1 MLGAIYIGL
10 SGLTAY
16 SKGLQTI
23 SNNVANMNTP
33 GFKATSVSFSDV
45 FSYGE
50 GGGSLTLTGNGQA
63 AGSGVRFEGSDLDF
77 RQGDLR
83 QSAND
88 LDLAIEGSGFLVLLA
103 DGKTY
108 YARTGSFVID
118 KDGFVA
124 DRTTGHKLAM
134 LDSSGRAVALNI
146 EGRRSNVPKATTTVR
161 FSDNLSST
169 AQQASVANIAVHNA
183 SGQKQVWQVKLESRG
198 ADAPGEWT
206 VTVTDQNGAAV
217 GQSTLKFNG
226 SVVDPATSRITMT
239 NGAPGA
245 DQFSVVLDFSQGV
258 TSFSSGTVSTLRAA
272 SVDGHGL
279 GELTA
284 VTVEADGQVKLAY
297 SNQQTELAGR
307 VALAE
312 LSDPQQLEQI
322 GNGLFEA
329 KGGAEVMLGGSGDP
343 GTGRLVSRQLEGSN
357 VDLAQQFG
365 DLILIQR
372 GFQASSQVVSVS
384 NDMIQQL
391 FGMRGQG

>member
-33 GFKATSVSFSDV
+33 GFKATSVSFADV

-108 YARTGSFVID
+108 YARTGSFVVD

-134 LDSSGRAVALNI
+134 LDPSGRAVALNI
-146 EGRRSNVPKATTTVR
+146 DGRRSKAPQATTTVR

-183 SGQKQVWQVKLESRG
+183 SGQKQVWQVKFEARG
-198 ADAPGEWT
+198 AEAPGEWN
-206 VTVTDQNGAAV
+206 VTVTDQNGGTV

-226 SVVDPATSRITMT
+226 SSVDPATSRITIA
-239 NGAPGA
+239 NAEGGDP
-245 DQFSVVLDFSQGV
+245 FSVVLDFSQGV

-279 GELTA
+279 GELMA

-329 KGGAEVMLGGSGDP
+329 RGGAEVRLGGSGDP
-343 GTGRLVSRQLEGSN
+343 ATGRLVSRQLEGSN
-357 VDLAQQFG
+357 EIGRAHV
-365 DLILIQR
+365 
-372 GFQASSQVVSVS
+372 
-384 NDMIQQL
+384 
-391 FGMRGQG
+391 